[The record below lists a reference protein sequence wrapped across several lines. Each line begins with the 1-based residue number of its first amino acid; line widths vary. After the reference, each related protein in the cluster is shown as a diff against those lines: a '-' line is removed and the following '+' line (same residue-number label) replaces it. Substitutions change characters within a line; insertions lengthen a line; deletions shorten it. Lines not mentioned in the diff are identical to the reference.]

1 MELSELLARIVGWL
15 RAGYPHGVPDTDYLP
30 LLAVLAR
37 RLSEDEVRQVAAELV
52 LLGALPAD
60 RADVGVII
68 TKLTDEMPR
77 AADLD
82 RVRAHLRAG
91 GWPIDDS
98 WPEPLQ

>member
-15 RAGYPHGVPDTDYLP
+15 RAGYPQGVPDTDYLP

-82 RVRAHLRAG
+82 RVRAQLRAG
-91 GWPIDDS
+91 GWAIDDS

>member
-15 RAGYPHGVPDTDYLP
+15 RAGYPNGVPDTDYLP

-77 AADLD
+77 AGDLD
-82 RVRAHLRAG
+82 RVRAQLRAG
-91 GWPIDDS
+91 GWPIGDS